1 MSQLAS
7 QSVSK
12 LRFVPGDKHN
22 TQVEGDEHR
31 MYVCS
36 SPPTHKMFVP
46 GDKQHVCCEG
56 GDEQLMC
63 DCGGGRTQYMGDKR
77 LCYVGKCFSSAV
89 GSLSSSVV
97 SVLVTVHHCGTG
109 LALL

>member
-1 MSQLAS
+1 MLVGQYVMVRPRG
-7 QSVSK
+7 Q
-12 LRFVPGDKHN
+12 
-22 TQVEGDEHR
+22 TEH
-31 MYVCS
+31 
-36 SPPTHKMFVP
+36 T
-46 GDKQHVCCEG
+46 G
-56 GDEQLMC
+56 
-63 DCGGGRTQYMGDKR
+63 GGGRTQYMGDKR